1 MAKRQKRMFPPKAS
15 AVLLCLSLTEQRQSE
30 IYARLTASGHTL
42 KPSQL
47 QQVLETLTA
56 DGLVVTRR
64 GWRGAYVHRLAEG
77 EAVEAALNEAWTKAE
92 TERSRNRQVKS

>member
-1 MAKRQKRMFPPKAS
+1 MAKRPKRMFPPKSS

-30 IYARLTASGHTL
+30 IHDRLTASGHTL
-42 KPSQL
+42 RLSQL
-47 QQVLETLTA
+47 QQVLDTLTS

-77 EAVEAALNEAWTKAE
+77 EAVEVALNEAWAKAE
-92 TERSRNRQVKS
+92 ADQRRNEQPES